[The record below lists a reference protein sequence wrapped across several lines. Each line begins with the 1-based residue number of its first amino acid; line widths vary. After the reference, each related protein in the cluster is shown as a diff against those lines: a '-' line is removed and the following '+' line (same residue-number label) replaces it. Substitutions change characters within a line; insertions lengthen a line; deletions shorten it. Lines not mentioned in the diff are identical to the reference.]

1 MLPAPRPLAQARAD
15 LAETERAQVEAFRA
29 AVDAENR
36 PVALHISSLLDETE
50 ARLAALDEEIAR
62 IKERQAKEFL
72 AEARRLTDRARQMEC
87 DGSMFGNPL
96 KVEAWRA
103 LNRRADALY
112 DEIDAMGIT
121 DAQIRLWDEE

>member
-1 MLPAPRPLAQARAD
+1 MLPAPLTLSERRAA
-15 LAETERAQVEAFRA
+15 LAETERAQTEAFRA

-50 ARLAALDEEIAR
+50 SRIAALDEEIAR

-87 DGSMFGNPL
+87 DGSMFVNPL

-103 LNRRADALY
+103 INRRADALY